1 VSVAGMGSDRVVIVV
16 APFCEMVCELETWS
30 IGGSVFEVDDY
41 ELLVGVG
48 WQEEGRFARWF

>member
-1 VSVAGMGSDRVVIVV
+1 MIVV